1 MDLTSLIGI
10 LSGILLIVS
19 AIVLGGDVH
28 NFHSVPGMMIV
39 FGGTMAATLLTFQ
52 LRDVLAA
59 FKGAFFVFAR
69 QKQDPND
76 LISTMLQLC
85 NISRRKGLVGLA
97 DVKTK
102 SPFLKRACN
111 LMADASDEQMI
122 RATLRTEIDSLKM
135 RHFIVQDVFR
145 RMAVYAPAFGLL
157 GTLIG
162 LIQMLSDLQ
171 EPSVIGRGMSVAL
184 LTTFYGSLIST
195 MVFLP
200 IAGKLRSRTLIEL
213 INLEII
219 FEGAIGILQDNNSL
233 SVYERLSSFIPAAK
247 RRPMERLREAQ

>member
-10 LSGILLIVS
+10 ASGILLIVS
-19 AIVLGGDVH
+19 AIWLGGEVH
-28 NFHSVPGMMIV
+28 NFYSVPGMMIV

-52 LRDVLAA
+52 LRDVGAA

-76 LISTMLQLC
+76 MISTMLKLC
-85 NISRRKGLVGLA
+85 NISRRKGLVGLS
-97 DVKTK
+97 DVKTQ

-111 LMADASDEQMI
+111 LIADASDEEMI
-122 RATLRTEIDSLKM
+122 RSTLRTEIDSMKM
-135 RHFIVQDVFR
+135 RHFIVQDVFL
-145 RMAVYAPAFGLL
+145 RMAMYAPAFGLL

-171 EPSVIGRGMSVAL
+171 DPSTIGQGMSVAL
-184 LTTFYGSLIST
+184 LTTFYGSLLST

-200 IAGKLRSRTLIEL
+200 ISGKLRSRTLVEV

-219 FEGAIGILQDNNSL
+219 FEGAISILQDNNSL
-233 SVYERLSSFIPAAK
+233 SVYEKLSSFIPAAMRK
-247 RRPMERLREAQ
+247 PMQGLKG